1 MAKDSVKKVDYWHTT
16 VADKPGAAN
25 EVLQKLAAAKQNLT
39 AYLAFPMAGG
49 KSQVDLVPA
58 DPAGFE
64 KAAKA
69 AGIALS
75 PRKAAILVSGAD
87 RPGALAEH
95 TKKLAAKGVN
105 CTAGSAVATPGG
117 GYGFLL
123 WVRPES
129 VDAAAAAL
137 SS

>member
-1 MAKDSVKKVDYWHTT
+1 MAKDSVKKVEYWYTT
-16 VADKPGAAN
+16 VADRPGAASD
-25 EVLQKLAAAKQNLT
+25 VLQKLAAAKLNLT
-39 AYLAFPMAGG
+39 AYLAFPMPGG
-49 KSQVDLVPA
+49 KSQVDLVPV

-64 KAAKA
+64 KAARA
-69 AGIALS
+69 AGVTLS
-75 PRKAAILVSGAD
+75 PKKTAILVQGAD

-95 TKKLAAKGVN
+95 LKKLAAKGVN

-137 SS
+137 AS